1 MIAFDLLPY
10 IERCLATLYP
20 EDSVQRIAMR
30 SSLSLKRGGGEG
42 EGEGIG
48 KSLSSSSWRQTVV
61 KVGISAKILAEP
73 LRDLVPEVFEE
84 YEREEVAKS
93 VARLVSDSTAP
104 VVDLTTP
111 TIELTSPTADL
122 TVPNDDSPP
131 HDSPVLPA
139 EDSSLK
145 ETSDTDE
152 VSE

>member
-30 SSLSLKRGGGEG
+30 SSLSLRRGGGEG
-42 EGEGIG
+42 EGAG
-48 KSLSSSSWRQTVV
+48 KSLSSSSRRQIVV
-61 KVGISAKILAEP
+61 KVGISAKVLAEP
-73 LRDLVPEVFEE
+73 LRDLIPEVFEE

-93 VARLVSDSTAP
+93 VARLVSDSTTP

-111 TIELTSPTADL
+111 TIESTPPTADL
-122 TVPNDDSPP
+122 TVPNDDSVPP

-139 EDSSLK
+139 EDLSLK
-145 ETSDTDE
+145 ETSDTDK

>member
-30 SSLSLKRGGGEG
+30 SSLSLRRGGEG
-42 EGEGIG
+42 EGAG
-48 KSLSSSSWRQTVV
+48 KSLLSSSRRQTVV
-61 KVGISAKILAEP
+61 KVGISAKVLAEP
-73 LRDLVPEVFEE
+73 LKDLIPEVFEE

-111 TIELTSPTADL
+111 TIESTPPTADL
-122 TVPNDDSPP
+122 TVPNDDSVPP

-139 EDSSLK
+139 EDLSLK

>member
-1 MIAFDLLPY
+1 
-10 IERCLATLYP
+10 
-20 EDSVQRIAMR
+20 MR

-48 KSLSSSSWRQTVV
+48 KSLSSSSRRQTVV

-73 LRDLVPEVFEE
+73 LRDLVPEVLEE

-111 TIELTSPTADL
+111 TCTIESTSPTADL
-122 TVPNDDSPP
+122 TVQNDDSPP

>member
-30 SSLSLKRGGGEG
+30 SSLSLRRGGEG
-42 EGEGIG
+42 EGEGTG
-48 KSLSSSSWRQTVV
+48 KSLLLSSRRQTVV
-61 KVGISAKILAEP
+61 KVGISAKVLAEP
-73 LRDLVPEVFEE
+73 LRDLIPEVFEE

-93 VARLVSDSTAP
+93 VARLVLDSTAP
-104 VVDLTTP
+104 VIDLTTP
-111 TIELTSPTADL
+111 TIESTSPTADL

>member
-30 SSLSLKRGGGEG
+30 SSLSLRRGGEG

-48 KSLSSSSWRQTVV
+48 KSLSSSSRRQTII
-61 KVGISAKILAEP
+61 KVGISAKVLAEP

-84 YEREEVAKS
+84 YEREEVEKS

-104 VVDLTTP
+104 VVDLTMP
-111 TIELTSPTADL
+111 TIESTPPTADL

>member
-30 SSLSLKRGGGEG
+30 SSLSLRRGG
-42 EGEGIG
+42 GEGIG
-48 KSLSSSSWRQTVV
+48 KSLSSSSRRQTVV

-104 VVDLTTP
+104 VIDLITP
-111 TIELTSPTADL
+111 TIESTSPTADL
-122 TVPNDDSPP
+122 TVPNDDSSP

-139 EDSSLK
+139 EDLSLK

>member
-1 MIAFDLLPY
+1 MIAFDFLPY

-30 SSLSLKRGGGEG
+30 SSLSLKRGG

-48 KSLSSSSWRQTVV
+48 KSLSSSSRRQTVI
-61 KVGISAKILAEP
+61 KVGISAKVLAEP

-93 VARLVSDSTAP
+93 VARLVSDPTTP

-111 TIELTSPTADL
+111 TIESTPPTADL